1 MLYTRPK
8 SVPDPSQIF
17 LWGPTSKIRS
27 LLSKIVATEVMADA
41 AAAQE
46 QQRCHG
52 GSGGGLCGVR
62 GSVRGGVNR
71 GNGGSGNN
79 KGSGAT
85 EGAAAMAM
93 ST

>member
-1 MLYTRPK
+1 MA
-8 SVPDPSQIF
+8 V
-17 LWGPTSKIRS
+17 TSWRGGAADRMVTKVEAAIEAAAAT
-27 LLSKIVATEVMADA
+27 VATEAVADT

-46 QQRCHG
+46 QHRCHG
-52 GSGGGLCGVR
+52 GSGCGCCGVR
-62 GSVRGGVNR
+62 GGVRGGVNR